1 MLKVGLAFLL
11 AAPPVSFS
19 LFKSIKLPGGRSPSF
34 VPLLTLTLRRLHQSF
49 WTQLSTSRHHLLKFV
64 MSIRTLPLA
73 PGTHMLL
80 PNYLLLDM
88 LLILFSFNQAY

>member
-11 AAPPVSFS
+11 AVPPVSFS
-19 LFKSIKLPGGRSPSF
+19 LFKSIRLPVVRGAPF
-34 VPLLTLTLRRLHQSF
+34 VLLLTLTLRRFHQSF
-49 WTQLSTSRHHLLKFV
+49 WTQLSTSRHHLFKFV
-64 MSIRTLPLA
+64 MSIRTLSLA
-73 PGTHMLL
+73 PDVHMLL